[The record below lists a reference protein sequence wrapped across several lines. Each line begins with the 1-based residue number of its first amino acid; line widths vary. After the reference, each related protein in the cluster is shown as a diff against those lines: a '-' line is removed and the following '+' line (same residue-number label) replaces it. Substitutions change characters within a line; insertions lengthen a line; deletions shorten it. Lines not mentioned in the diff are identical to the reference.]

1 VFPIH
6 VGWSIVS
13 CHDFA
18 SPIKIPD
25 FTQKLPLGEEWYPPL
40 TSFMFL
46 SSFNLWFTIDSLL
59 LFYCLD
65 INVVETKANA
75 NRILGPISARE
86 DGSTIA
92 RVRTRDQ

>member
-1 VFPIH
+1 
-6 VGWSIVS
+6 
-13 CHDFA
+13 
-18 SPIKIPD
+18 
-25 FTQKLPLGEEWYPPL
+25 
-40 TSFMFL
+40 MFL

-92 RVRTRDQ
+92 RVQTRDQ